1 MIDSTLKNANILIV
15 DDKQANIDILTGFL
29 ELQGYTNLHDTTD
42 PRLVVSLLKS
52 FNPDL
57 ILLDLMMPHLNGFE
71 VMEQLKEL
79 IPLNTFLPILVLT
92 ADNAVETKQRA
103 LSGGAKDFLA
113 KPFDLI
119 EVGLRIENLLES
131 RYLHQQL
138 QNQNKILE
146 EKVKERTLKL
156 EIANQDLETANKE
169 LKVLDQAKVDFLQLI
184 SHEIRTPL
192 NGIKGFSYIL
202 KSGIQSPELL
212 EYLQFLD
219 ESVVRLEKFSY
230 QALMITELRSGKPLT
245 QMEEV
250 SFRELFDQTSTRL
263 RDKIQ
268 SKNIDI
274 LLNDPGVSLV
284 QGNSKFLQIC
294 FDCLVDNAVKY
305 SSPDEVVIVKVYQD
319 NTFIVCEF
327 IDNGPGFSPVALK
340 NLYKLF
346 WVGDGHID
354 QNTGLNLSLVKLI
367 MNAHQGQMEVC
378 NNHPKGATVRLTFR
392 TEKLTES
399 SMNEIL
405 SNDSF

>member
-1 MIDSTLKNANILIV
+1 LEKEPFQPTCPMIDPALKNANILVV

-29 ELQGYTNLHDTTD
+29 ELQGYTNLRDTTD

-71 VMEQLKEL
+71 VMQQLKEL

-219 ESVVRLEKFSY
+219 DSVVRLEKFSY
-230 QALMITELRSGKPLT
+230 QALMITELLSGKSLT

-250 SFRELFDQTSTRL
+250 YFRELFDQTYYLL

-268 SKNIDI
+268 SKNIDVQ
-274 LLNDPGVSLV
+274 LNDPGVSLIP
-284 QGNSKFLQIC
+284 GNRKFLQTC

-305 SSPDEVVIVKVYQD
+305 SSPGEVVIVKVYQD
-319 NTFIVCEF
+319 TV
-327 IDNGPGFSPVALK
+327 
-340 NLYKLF
+340 
-346 WVGDGHID
+346 VG
-354 QNTGLNLSLVKLI
+354 T
-367 MNAHQGQMEVC
+367 
-378 NNHPKGATVRLTFR
+378 
-392 TEKLTES
+392 
-399 SMNEIL
+399 
-405 SNDSF
+405 